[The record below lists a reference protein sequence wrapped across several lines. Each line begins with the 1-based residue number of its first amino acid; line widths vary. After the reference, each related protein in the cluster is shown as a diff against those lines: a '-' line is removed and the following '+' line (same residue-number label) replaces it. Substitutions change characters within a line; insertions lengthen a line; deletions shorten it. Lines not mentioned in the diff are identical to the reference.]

1 MKQLMRRPFLC
12 GLLLSL
18 PLWLFFDNYIIAIS
32 VALISTFTLSMA
44 LSLREMEKD
53 DE

>member
-1 MKQLMRRPFLC
+1 MKQLMRRPFLS

-18 PLWLFFDNYIIAIS
+18 PLWILFNNYIVAIS
-32 VALISTFTLSMA
+32 VALIASFTVSMA
-44 LSLREMEKD
+44 LSLRELKKN